1 MIPVKFQ
8 LEPEDFHEKVRM
20 KGRAFLQNSTPPI
33 NFQNHEQWTLAIPD
47 MMRLYNENCA
57 YSGLRLWAKSQEAT
71 VDHFLPKAKNPG
83 LAYEWSNFRL
93 CNRRINGWKGEKNV
107 VDPFEIQSDWFYLD
121 FDSLKVK
128 VQDHIESNL
137 KIELEKSIAILRLN
151 DRSFVEY
158 RSSWYMRY
166 LDASATLEL
175 LQKDAC
181 FVAYELE
188 RQKILLHNPLKSSV
202 STQVVSIA
210 HQNE

>member
-1 MIPVKFQ
+1 MRVTLQP
-8 LEPEDFHEKVRM
+8 EPDDFDEKVRM
-20 KGRAFLQNSTPPI
+20 KGKTFLQNSLKPI
-33 NFQNHEQWTLAIPD
+33 RFKNHEYWTAAIPD

-57 YSGLRLWAKSQEAT
+57 YSGLRLWAHLQAAS
-71 VDHFLPKAKNPG
+71 VDHFLPKAKNPE

-93 CNRRINGWKGEKNV
+93 CNRRINGWKGEKSV
-107 VDPFEIQSDWFYLD
+107 IDPFKIEPEWFYLD

-128 VQDHIESNL
+128 VQEGVEPEL

-151 DRSFVEY
+151 DRSFVDY
-158 RSSWYMRY
+158 RSVWYERY

-188 RQKILLHNPLKSSV
+188 RQKILLHNPLNSSV
-202 STQVVSIA
+202 PTQVVSIA